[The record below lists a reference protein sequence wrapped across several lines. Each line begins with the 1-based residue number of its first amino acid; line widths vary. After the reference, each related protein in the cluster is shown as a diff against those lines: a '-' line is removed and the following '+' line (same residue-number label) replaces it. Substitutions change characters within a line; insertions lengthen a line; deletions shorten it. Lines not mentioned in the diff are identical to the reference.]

1 MPKASLFLRPK
12 AELRPPYDI
21 QDQEPMGSCQDAII
35 YVQFQQGLFYKSLK
49 VAQEPPI
56 TTPLVELEL
65 VAPRDFFLVCYP
77 YDQ

>member
-21 QDQEPMGSCQDAII
+21 QDAMI
-35 YVQFQQGLFYKSLK
+35 YLQFQQGLFYKSVK

-65 VAPRDFFLVCYP
+65 VAPRDFSLVCYP

>member
-21 QDQEPMGSCQDAII
+21 QDAII
-35 YVQFQQGLFYKSLK
+35 YVQFQQGLLYKSLK